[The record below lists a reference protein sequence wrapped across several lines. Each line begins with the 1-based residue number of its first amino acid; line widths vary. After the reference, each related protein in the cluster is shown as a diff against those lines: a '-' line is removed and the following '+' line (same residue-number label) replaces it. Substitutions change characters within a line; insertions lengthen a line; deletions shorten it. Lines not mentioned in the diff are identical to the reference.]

1 MNSRVKGK
9 VSRQRP
15 LSIIFLLQ
23 VELFLSMKFL
33 LTEGLASQWT
43 GGTWRTWQQRNRRVS
58 GWSFW
63 WQFRWTYSTQKS
75 VLFCKQCYVF
85 YHIILSSLT
94 LLWDLRR
101 LKVLGKL
108 AVSLNS
114 CFMMTSQHLKIN
126 HLSEVS
132 SIRTCLCDCA
142 MLSLILLILDK
153 SLRFLD
159 SFDDSMND
167 SILKYVHHW

>member
-23 VELFLSMKFL
+23 VESFLSMNILF
-33 LTEGLASQWT
+33 TEGLASQWT
-43 GGTWRTWQQRNRRVS
+43 GRTWRTWQQRNRRFS

-85 YHIILSSLT
+85 YHNIILSSLT

-108 AVSLNS
+108 DVSLNS
-114 CFMMTSQHLKIN
+114 WLMMTSQHLKIN
-126 HLSEVS
+126 HKYHYSEVS
-132 SIRTCLCDCA
+132 SIRTCDVIMQCWGDVKPHIADLGQ
-142 MLSLILLILDK
+142 IPKIF
-153 SLRFLD
+153 RFL
-159 SFDDSMND
+159 
-167 SILKYVHHW
+167 WW